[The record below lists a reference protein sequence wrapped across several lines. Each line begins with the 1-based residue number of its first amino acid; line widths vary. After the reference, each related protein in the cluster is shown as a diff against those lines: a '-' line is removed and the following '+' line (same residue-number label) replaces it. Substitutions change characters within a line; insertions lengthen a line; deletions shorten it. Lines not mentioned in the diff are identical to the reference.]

1 MGQHTSLT
9 VSQYRLY
16 GTLSE
21 EIDLVQRPGKKR
33 PFSRS
38 SKLPPPEDTSNP
50 DDITEW
56 LDKKGIVSAEWQKLC
71 ELLERAGNLDA
82 SSWDGGD

>member
-1 MGQHTSLT
+1 VGQHTSLT

-21 EIDLVQRPGKKR
+21 EVDLVQRPGKKR

-38 SKLPPPEDTSNP
+38 SKLSPPENTSNP

-56 LDKKGIVSAEWQKLC
+56 LDKRGIVSAEWQKLC

-82 SSWDGGD
+82 DGGD

>member
-1 MGQHTSLT
+1 MGQRGLT

-21 EIDLVQRPGKKR
+21 EVDLMRYPSKMR

-38 SKLPPPEDTSNP
+38 SNLSPPKDTSDP
-50 DDITEW
+50 DDVTEW

-71 ELLERAGNLDA
+71 ELLERAGNLDVA
-82 SSWDGGD
+82 SWEGD

>member
-1 MGQHTSLT
+1 MGPDTSLT

-21 EIDLVQRPGKKR
+21 EVDLVQRPDKKR

-38 SKLPPPEDTSNP
+38 SKLSPPEDTSNP
-50 DDITEW
+50 DDVTEW
-56 LDKKGIVSAEWQKLC
+56 LDKRGIVSAEWQKLC

-82 SSWDGGD
+82 SSWEGD

>member
-1 MGQHTSLT
+1 M
-9 VSQYRLY
+9 SQYRLY

-21 EIDLVQRPGKKR
+21 EVDLVQCPGKKR
-33 PFSRS
+33 PFSRFP
-38 SKLPPPEDTSNP
+38 KLSPPEDTSNP

-56 LDKKGIVSAEWQKLC
+56 LDKRGIVPAEWQKLC

-82 SSWDGGD
+82 VSWEGGD

>member
-1 MGQHTSLT
+1 VGQHRSLR

-21 EIDLVQRPGKKR
+21 EVDLVQCPDKKR
-33 PFSRS
+33 PFSRFS
-38 SKLPPPEDTSNP
+38 NLSPPEDTSNP

-56 LDKKGIVSAEWQKLC
+56 LDKRGIVSAEWQKLC
-71 ELLERAGNLDA
+71 ELLERAGNLDVA
-82 SSWDGGD
+82 SWEGGD